1 MRATPSLRVPSLPW
15 SQRVARRVYL
25 RDGGPTGSVAFG
37 VARARADRVRSVG
50 LRDVSGYVRERMPEK
65 VYDEVPKERLPWS
78 EADGDRWMRRW
89 AERRDAN
96 LSVHSATLCKR
107 GLRTP
112 LCMRIACWESCGLVC
127 PSANVPIQHGTVFQM
142 AFIFCLAFTLTAA
155 KATGDSSEIDGT

>member
-37 VARARADRVRSVG
+37 VARARAGRVRGVG
-50 LRDVSGYVRERMPEK
+50 LRDVSGYVHERMPEK

-78 EADGDRWMRRW
+78 EAGGDRWMRRW

-96 LSVHSATLCKR
+96 LSVHSQLCVNGACVR
-107 GLRTP
+107 
-112 LCMRIACWESCGLVC
+112 LCVCGSLVVNC
-127 PSANVPIQHGTVFQM
+127 VDWCARARM
-142 AFIFCLAFTLTAA
+142 
-155 KATGDSSEIDGT
+155 